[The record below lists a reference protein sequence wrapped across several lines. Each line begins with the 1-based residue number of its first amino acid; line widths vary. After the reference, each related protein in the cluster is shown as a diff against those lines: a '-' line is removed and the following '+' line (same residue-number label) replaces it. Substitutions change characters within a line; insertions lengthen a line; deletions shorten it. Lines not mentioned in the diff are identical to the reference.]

1 MPLGAA
7 RFGLQ
12 AGDTDVEVEYLI
24 VSGGAGAHIGGGGG
38 GAILT
43 ND

>member
-12 AGDTDVEVEYLI
+12 SSAGGFDVQYLI
-24 VSGGAGAHIGGGGG
+24 ISGGGGGEIGGGGG
-38 GAILT
+38 GGAV
-43 ND
+43 D

>member
-12 AGDTDVEVEYLI
+12 GAAGGFDVQYLI
-24 VSGGAGAHIGGGGG
+24 VSGGGGAEIGGGGG
-38 GAILT
+38 GGAVD
-43 ND
+43 NV